1 VAAGPADKTVGKA
14 GSPSTLSLKP
24 WSDRR
29 GEHFHFQMHTIAAL
43 LSTKEYDAMN
53 MKVSYLSLPDDCT
66 AEQEFEAIWATRKA
80 TDAVVSKCIA
90 ELDKELDELELEG
103 NDYATND
110 PVYWLRNI
118 TEALRTWRKA
128 NPVPIGLDTSEV
140 QPLPLFLEVPR
151 ALEGPNK
158 EEWLLWCGPT
168 TEQTS

>member
-1 VAAGPADKTVGKA
+1 
-14 GSPSTLSLKP
+14 
-24 WSDRR
+24 
-29 GEHFHFQMHTIAAL
+29 
-43 LSTKEYDAMN
+43 MN

-140 QPLPLFLEVPR
+140 QPRDRTKKNGTCGAARP
-151 ALEGPNK
+151 PNK
-158 EEWLLWCGPT
+158 QAD
-168 TEQTS
+168 QTNK

>member
-1 VAAGPADKTVGKA
+1 
-14 GSPSTLSLKP
+14 
-24 WSDRR
+24 
-29 GEHFHFQMHTIAAL
+29 
-43 LSTKEYDAMN
+43 MN

-66 AEQEFEAIWATRKA
+66 AEQEFLEAIWATRKA

-128 NPVPIGLDTSEV
+128 QPGANRVGYERGSASPSLSRSASGLRGTE
-140 QPLPLFLEVPR
+140 QRRMAPAR
-151 ALEGPNK
+151 AA
-158 EEWLLWCGPT
+158 PT